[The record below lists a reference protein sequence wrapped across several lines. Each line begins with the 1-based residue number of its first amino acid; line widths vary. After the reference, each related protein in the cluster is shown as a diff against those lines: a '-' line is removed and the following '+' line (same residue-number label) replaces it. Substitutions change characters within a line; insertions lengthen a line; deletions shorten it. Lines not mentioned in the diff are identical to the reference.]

1 LKSFLPLLRR
11 HARTFWYVITVVL
24 PVIIR
29 TRTRPVIFS
38 RFAGMGDIICT
49 VPAALELKKRH
60 PGAVFIYNCAASY
73 AVLPRMAGV
82 TERVTSFRD
91 IGVVGHWYRRL
102 LAGYYDFGSDDDD
115 LTADHKEL
123 CITSFAKRQGVVV
136 RGEHSQ
142 LQVDPAVVAGLK
154 ARLEKLVV
162 AAGPLI
168 LVHPGPTWPV
178 KQWPDELWSAL
189 VRELKSRG
197 FANIFQLGVGVRN
210 YTNLGAADAGT
221 VVGAVSLVGK
231 LSLEECIALISQADL
246 FVGIDSGLLHAAAS
260 FRVPA
265 VGIWGA
271 TSPKFYF
278 PESEARGFVV
288 SSAECQGC
296 HHRVP
301 RLHNMI
307 GCPHDI
313 QCMKTIGVGDVLS
326 ACLRILTPVKNR
338 RTPD

>member
-123 CITSFAKRQGVVV
+123 CITSFAKR
-136 RGEHSQ
+136 
-142 LQVDPAVVAGLK
+142 
-154 ARLEKLVV
+154 
-162 AAGPLI
+162 
-168 LVHPGPTWPV
+168 
-178 KQWPDELWSAL
+178 
-189 VRELKSRG
+189 
-197 FANIFQLGVGVRN
+197 
-210 YTNLGAADAGT
+210 
-221 VVGAVSLVGK
+221 
-231 LSLEECIALISQADL
+231 
-246 FVGIDSGLLHAAAS
+246 
-260 FRVPA
+260 
-265 VGIWGA
+265 
-271 TSPKFYF
+271 
-278 PESEARGFVV
+278 
-288 SSAECQGC
+288 
-296 HHRVP
+296 
-301 RLHNMI
+301 
-307 GCPHDI
+307 
-313 QCMKTIGVGDVLS
+313 
-326 ACLRILTPVKNR
+326 
-338 RTPD
+338 